1 MSQVQI
7 NVSRRLGHSRAQP
20 GGGAERSTVVRSAG
34 GCDGEKDAANLS
46 FRRPGQPYMLD
57 GPRAPLVRNAPHRAA
72 RSAAMLVK
80 GNVRFAFAL
89 CLVTALLGPV
99 ASVAADRKE
108 GSEPWIVSA
117 RIIRNGEASGSGVYL
132 TSGLIITA
140 AHLTAVDAKM
150 SVSIAGVVFPAKV
163 LKQGSF
169 EDVDLSVLSVDE
181 EKLPASVK
189 LVQTQLCEAPPWP
202 GDPVIVVDA
211 VSATRSHIVSPQV
224 LSFTSRIK
232 FSTLIGDVATTGNSG
247 SGVFDPNRKCLLGI
261 ISGKFAS
268 QTTGG
273 NKDIAKYFVPA
284 LAIRDFMSA
293 P

>member
-1 MSQVQI
+1 VTILRKPWPGVLRPRWVIYKGSHEQAQI

-20 GGGAERSTVVRSAG
+20 GGAARDQPSFVPREDADGANDPAP
-34 GCDGEKDAANLS
+34 LS

-132 TSGLIITA
+132 KS
-140 AHLTAVDAKM
+140 
-150 SVSIAGVVFPAKV
+150 
-163 LKQGSF
+163 
-169 EDVDLSVLSVDE
+169 
-181 EKLPASVK
+181 
-189 LVQTQLCEAPPWP
+189 
-202 GDPVIVVDA
+202 
-211 VSATRSHIVSPQV
+211 
-224 LSFTSRIK
+224 
-232 FSTLIGDVATTGNSG
+232 
-247 SGVFDPNRKCLLGI
+247 
-261 ISGKFAS
+261 
-268 QTTGG
+268 
-273 NKDIAKYFVPA
+273 
-284 LAIRDFMSA
+284 
-293 P
+293 